1 MTASSSESA
10 AAGAQ
15 APAGGLAG
23 VQGPQV
29 AADVEAPSPV
39 PGVTRNV
46 FLLGVVSFVADIASE
61 MAYPLIPVFL
71 TSTLGAPV
79 AAMGAI
85 EGVAEGTASSLKVA
99 SGWLSD
105 RVGRRKGLVTAG
117 YALSALGKALLALA
131 FAWPQVFAAR
141 FVDRFG
147 KGVRTSPRD
156 ALIADGTPASLLGR
170 AFGFHRALD
179 TAGAV
184 VGPLIALLLVGG
196 LSLGIRTV
204 LLVAVVPGVASV
216 ALLLVLVRDIPVKGA
231 VRAEAGDPPARAPGA
246 YWAFLAVVLVFA
258 IGNSS
263 DTFLIL
269 RAKDVGLSLSLV
281 VVAYVSFNVSY
292 TLLSMPAGVVSD
304 RVDRR
309 LLYTLGLVIFGL
321 VYLGFAWLP
330 STAWV
335 WPLFVVYGCYM
346 ALTEGTGRALVAEVA
361 PSGRRGTFLGLYHT
375 SVGLAAVLASVMAG
389 LLWQT
394 VAPAAPFA
402 VGAGMAFAS
411 AALMLLLVAMGPRLG
426 AAGAPL
432 PPE

>member
-1 MTASSSESA
+1 MSASSSAEGSSTDPPGRAESVA
-10 AAGAQ
+10 C
-15 APAGGLAG
+15 GGLG
-23 VQGPQV
+23 V
-29 AADVEAPSPV
+29 ASAVEAPSPV

-46 FLLGVVSFVADIASE
+46 FRLGLVSFAADVASE

-105 RVGRRKGLVTAG
+105 RVGRRKGLVMAG
-117 YALSALGKALLALA
+117 YGLSAVGKALLALA
-131 FAWPQVFAAR
+131 FSWPQVFGAR

-156 ALIADGTPASLLGR
+156 ALIADGTPPPLLGR

-184 VGPLIALLLVGG
+184 LGPLIALLMVGG
-196 LSLGIRTV
+196 LGLGIRAV
-204 LLVAVVPGVASV
+204 LLLALAPAAVSV
-216 ALLLVLVRDIPVKGA
+216 VLLSLVRDAPAKRA
-231 VRAEAGDPPARAPGA
+231 VRDDATSAPGRAPPAF
-246 YWAFLAVVLVFA
+246 WAFLGIVLLFTV
-258 IGNSS
+258 GNSS
-263 DTFLIL
+263 DAFLIL
-269 RAKDVGLSLSLV
+269 RAKDVGLSVSLV
-281 VVAYVSFNVSY
+281 VVAYVAFNVSY
-292 TLLSMPAGVVSD
+292 TLLSTPAGVVSD

-309 LLYTLGLVIFGL
+309 LLYTLGLVIFGI
-321 VYLGFAWLP
+321 VYLGFTWLP

-346 ALTEGTGRALVAEVA
+346 ALTEGIGRALVAEMA
-361 PSGRRGTFLGLYHT
+361 PSGRRATFLGLYHAL
-375 SVGLAAVLASVMAG
+375 VGLAAVLASTMAG

-394 VAPAAPFA
+394 VDPAAPFA
-402 VGAGMAFAS
+402 VGAGVAFAA
-411 AALMLLLVAMGPRLG
+411 AALMLAFVAAAPRLRGRTG
-426 AAGAPL
+426 ASAAR
-432 PPE
+432 

>member
-1 MTASSSESA
+1 MSASCADPSVVTAE
-10 AAGAQ
+10 
-15 APAGGLAG
+15 P
-23 VQGPQV
+23 
-29 AADVEAPSPV
+29 PSPI

-79 AAMGAI
+79 AALGAI

-105 RVGRRKGLVTAG
+105 RVGRRKGLVMAG
-117 YALSALGKALLALA
+117 YGLSAVGKALLALA

-156 ALIADGTPASLLGR
+156 ALIADDTPPEVLGR

-184 VGPLIALLLVGG
+184 LGPLIALLLVGG
-196 LSLGIRTV
+196 WGLSIRWV
-204 LLVAVVPGVASV
+204 LLLALAPAAVSV
-216 ALLLVLVRDIPVKGA
+216 VLLSLVRDTPAKAAAQADGA
-231 VRAEAGDPPARAPGA
+231 PAPGQAPAA
-246 YWAFLAVVLVFA
+246 YWAFLGIVLLFSV
-258 IGNSS
+258 GNSS

-269 RAKDVGLSLSLV
+269 RARDVGLSVSLV
-281 VVAYVSFNVSY
+281 VVAYVAFNVSY
-292 TLLSMPAGVVSD
+292 SLLSTPAGILSD
-304 RVDRR
+304 HVDRR
-309 LLYTLGLVIFGL
+309 LLFTLGLLIFGF

-330 STAWV
+330 SKAWV

-346 ALTEGTGRALVAEVA
+346 GLTEGVGRALVAEAA

-375 SVGLAAVLASVMAG
+375 SIGLAAVLASTMAG
-389 LLWQT
+389 VLWQT
-394 VAPAAPFA
+394 VDPAAPIA
-402 VGAGMAFAS
+402 VGAGLAFV
-411 AALMLLLVAMGPRLG
+411 AAVLMLLLVAMGPRRG
-426 AAGAPL
+426 AGATAPSTR
-432 PPE
+432 

>member
-1 MTASSSESA
+1 VTASSSEST

-15 APAGGLAG
+15 APPGGPAG
-23 VQGPQV
+23 VQTPDT
-29 AADVEAPSPV
+29 AAPEAPSPV

-85 EGVAEGTASSLKVA
+85 EGVAEGTASLLKVA

-131 FAWPQVFAAR
+131 FVWPQVFMAR

-156 ALIADGTPASLLGR
+156 ALIADGTPPSLLGR

-196 LSLGIRTV
+196 LGLGIRTV
-204 LLVAVVPGVASV
+204 LLVAVVPGVATV
-216 ALLLVLVRDIPVKGA
+216 GLLMLLVRDIPVKSA
-231 VRAEAGDPPARAPGA
+231 VHAEADDPPSRAPGV
-246 YWAFLAVVLVFA
+246 YWAFLAIVLVFA

-269 RAKDVGLSLSLV
+269 RAKDVGLSVSLV
-281 VVAYVSFNVSY
+281 VVAYVAYNVSY

-309 LLYTLGLVIFGL
+309 LLFALGLVIFGL

-346 ALTEGTGRALVAEVA
+346 ALTEGTGRALVAEAA
-361 PSGRRGTFLGLYHT
+361 PLGRRGTFLGLYHT

-402 VGAGMAFAS
+402 VGAGMAFAA
-411 AALMLLLVAMGPRLG
+411 AALMLLLVSMSPRPG

-432 PPE
+432 SPE

>member
-1 MTASSSESA
+1 MTAPSSESTV
-10 AAGAQ
+10 AGAQ
-15 APAGGLAG
+15 A
-23 VQGPQV
+23 
-29 AADVEAPSPV
+29 VEAPSPV

-46 FLLGVVSFVADIASE
+46 FLLGIVSFVADIASE

-79 AAMGAI
+79 AALGAI
-85 EGVAEGTASSLKVA
+85 EGVAEGTASSLKVV

-105 RVGRRKGLVTAG
+105 RVGRRKGLATAG
-117 YALSALGKALLALA
+117 YALSAAGKALLALA
-131 FAWPQVFAAR
+131 FVWPQVFVAR

-156 ALIADGTPASLLGR
+156 ALIADGTPPSLLGR

-179 TAGAV
+179 TGGAV
-184 VGPLIALLLVGG
+184 VGPLVALLLVGG
-196 LSLGIRTV
+196 FGLGIRTV
-204 LLVAVVPGVASV
+204 LLLAVAPGVATV
-216 ALLLVLVRDIPVKGA
+216 VLLMLLVRDIPVKRLGHA
-231 VRAEAGDPPARAPGA
+231 KASDPPSRAPGV

-269 RAKDVGLSLSLV
+269 RAKDVGLSVDLV
-281 VVAYVSFNVSY
+281 IVAYVAYNVSY
-292 TLLSMPAGVVSD
+292 SLLAAPAGVVSD
-304 RVDRR
+304 RMDRR
-309 LLYTLGLVIFGL
+309 LLYTLGLVVFGL
-321 VYLGFAWLP
+321 VYVGFAWLP

-346 ALTEGTGRALVAEVA
+346 ALTEGTGRALVAEAA
-361 PSGRRGTFLGLYHT
+361 PLGRRGTFLGVYHT

-402 VGAGMAFAS
+402 VGAGMAFAA
-411 AALMLLLVAMGPRLG
+411 AALMLLLVSMSPRPG
-426 AAGAPL
+426 ATGAPL
-432 PPE
+432 SPE

>member
-1 MTASSSESA
+1 MTLPSSEGATERADA
-10 AAGAQ
+10 AVGARA
-15 APAGGLAG
+15 AP
-23 VQGPQV
+23 QGPDL
-29 AADVEAPSPV
+29 AAVEEPSPV

-46 FLLGVVSFVADIASE
+46 FRLGIVSFAADIASE

-79 AAMGAI
+79 AAVGAI

-105 RVGRRKGLVTAG
+105 RVGRRKGLVSAG

-156 ALIADGTPASLLGR
+156 ALIADGTPSALLGR
-170 AFGFHRALD
+170 AFGFHRAMD

-184 VGPLIALLLVGG
+184 VGPLIALLLVGAWG
-196 LSLGIRTV
+196 LSIRAV
-204 LLVAVVPGVASV
+204 LLLALVPAVAAVAIV
-216 ALLLVLVRDIPVKGA
+216 LLVRDIPPRGA
-231 VRAEAGDPPARAPGA
+231 VRAEVDESPERPPGA
-246 YWAFLAVVLVFA
+246 YWAFLAVVLLFT

-263 DTFLIL
+263 DAFLIL
-269 RAKDVGLSLSLV
+269 RARDVGLSVSLV
-281 VVAYVSFNVSY
+281 VVAYVAFNVSY
-292 TLLSMPAGVVSD
+292 TLLSTPAGIMSD

-309 LLYTLGLVIFGL
+309 LVYTLGLVIYGV

-330 STAWV
+330 TTAWV

-346 ALTEGTGRALVAEVA
+346 ALTEGTARALVAEAA
-361 PSGRRGTFLGLYHT
+361 PLGRRGTFLGLYHT
-375 SVGLAAVLASVMAG
+375 SVGLAAVLASVLAG
-389 LLWQT
+389 LLWQA

-402 VGAGMAFAS
+402 VGAGMAFA
-411 AALMLLLVAMGPRLG
+411 AAAVMLFLVATARRL
-426 AAGAPL
+426 
-432 PPE
+432 

>member
-1 MTASSSESA
+1 MTASSPEFDAS
-10 AAGAQ
+10 GAQ
-15 APAGGLAG
+15 ASAGGPAG
-23 VQGPQV
+23 VQGPEF
-29 AADVEAPSPV
+29 AALEAPSPI

-46 FLLGVVSFVADIASE
+46 FLLGIVSFVADIASE

-105 RVGRRKGLVTAG
+105 RIGRRKGLTTAG
-117 YALSALGKALLALA
+117 YALSTLGKALLALA
-131 FAWPQVFAAR
+131 FAWPQVFVAR

-156 ALIADGTPASLLGR
+156 ALIADGTPPSLLGR

-184 VGPLIALLLVGG
+184 VGPLIALLLVGAF
-196 LSLGIRTV
+196 SLPIRTV

-216 ALLLVLVRDIPVKGA
+216 ALLVLLVRDIPVKGA
-231 VRAEAGDPPARAPGA
+231 VHAEAGDPPPRAPGV

-269 RAKDVGLSLSLV
+269 RAKDVGLSVSLV
-281 VVAYVSFNVSY
+281 VLAYVAYNVSY
-292 TLLSMPAGVVSD
+292 TLLSMPAGIISD
-304 RVDRR
+304 RMDRR

-330 STAWV
+330 SAAWV

-346 ALTEGTGRALVAEVA
+346 GLTEGTGRALVAEAA
-361 PSGRRGTFLGLYHT
+361 PPGQRGTFLGLYHT
-375 SVGLAAVLASVMAG
+375 LVGLAAVLASVMAG

-402 VGAGMAFAS
+402 VGAGMAFAA
-411 AALMLLLVAMGPRLG
+411 AALMLLLVVKVPRPG
-426 AAGAPL
+426 AAGAAL
-432 PPE
+432 SAE

>member
-1 MTASSSESA
+1 MAASSSTEPTAVGAHA
-10 AAGAQ
+10 AAGSPVAL
-15 APAGGLAG
+15 PERDLAS
-23 VQGPQV
+23 
-29 AADVEAPSPV
+29 AETPSPI

-46 FLLGVVSFVADIASE
+46 FRLGIVSLVADIASE

-85 EGVAEGTASSLKVA
+85 EGVAEGTASLLKVA

-105 RVGRRKGLVTAG
+105 RVGRRKVLVTSG

-156 ALIADGTPASLLGR
+156 ALIADGTPPPLLGR

-184 VGPLIALLLVGG
+184 VGPLIALLLVGAWG
-196 LSLGIRTV
+196 LSIRAV
-204 LLVAVVPGVASV
+204 LLLALAPAAVSV
-216 ALLLVLVRDIPVKGA
+216 VLLSLVRDMPA
-231 VRAEAGDPPARAPGA
+231 RAATRAEADEPPARAPGA
-246 YWAFLAVVLVFA
+246 YWAFLAIVLLFS

-269 RAKDVGLSLSLV
+269 RARDVGLSVSLV
-281 VVAYVSFNVSY
+281 VVAYVAFNVSY
-292 TLLSMPAGVVSD
+292 TLLSMPAGIISD

-309 LLYTLGLVIFGL
+309 LVYTLGLVIFGF

-346 ALTEGTGRALVAEVA
+346 ALTEGTARALVAEAA

-375 SVGLAAVLASVMAG
+375 SVGMAAVLASVMAG
-389 LLWQT
+389 LLWQA

-402 VGAGMAFAS
+402 VGAGTAFA
-411 AALMLLLVAMGPRLG
+411 AAVLMLFLLVTRADPLAAAKNAPPR
-426 AAGAPL
+426 
-432 PPE
+432 

>member
-1 MTASSSESA
+1 MNASSSE
-10 AAGAQ
+10 
-15 APAGGLAG
+15 PG
-23 VQGPQV
+23 VAVP
-29 AADVEAPSPV
+29 EAPSPV

-46 FLLGVVSFVADIASE
+46 FLLGVVSFVADVASE

-79 AAMGAI
+79 AALGAI

-105 RVGRRKGLVTAG
+105 RVGRRRGLVAAG
-117 YALSALGKALLALA
+117 YGLSAVGKALLALA
-131 FAWPQVFAAR
+131 FGWPQVFAAR

-170 AFGFHRALD
+170 AFGFHRATD

-184 VGPLIALLLVGG
+184 LGPLIALLLVGAWG
-196 LSLGIRTV
+196 LGIRAV
-204 LLVAVVPGVASV
+204 LLLALAPAALSV
-216 ALLLVLVRDIPVKGA
+216 LLLMLVRDVPAKAPVQADGCP
-231 VRAEAGDPPARAPGA
+231 ESGRAPSA
-246 YWAFLAVVLVFA
+246 YWAFLAVVLLFA

-263 DTFLIL
+263 DQFLIL
-269 RAKDVGLSLSLV
+269 RARNVGLSLDLV
-281 VVAYVSFNVSY
+281 IVAYVAFNVSY
-292 TLLSMPAGVVSD
+292 SLLSMPAGIVSD

-309 LLYTLGLVIFGL
+309 LLFTLGLLIFGL

-335 WPLFVVYGCYM
+335 WPLFVVYGLHM
-346 ALTEGTGRALVAEVA
+346 ALTEGVGRALVAEAA

-375 SVGLAAVLASVMAG
+375 SIGLAAVLASVMAG

-402 VGAGMAFAS
+402 VGAGLAFAA
-411 AALMLLLVAMGPRLG
+411 AALMLLLL
-426 AAGAPL
+426 AADRRPCRDGRRP
-432 PPE
+432 

>member
-1 MTASSSESA
+1 M
-10 AAGAQ
+10 
-15 APAGGLAG
+15 
-23 VQGPQV
+23 
-29 AADVEAPSPV
+29 
-39 PGVTRNV
+39 
-46 FLLGVVSFVADIASE
+46 
-61 MAYPLIPVFL
+61 FL

-79 AAMGAI
+79 AALGAI
-85 EGVAEGTASSLKVA
+85 EGVAEGTASLLKVA

-105 RVGRRKGLVTAG
+105 RVGRRKGLTTAG

-131 FAWPQVFAAR
+131 FVWPQVLLAR

-156 ALIADGTPASLLGR
+156 ALIADGTPPSLLGR

-196 LSLGIRTV
+196 LGLGIRTV
-204 LLVAVVPGVASV
+204 LLLAIVPG
-216 ALLLVLVRDIPVKGA
+216 ALTLLPLVLLVREAPARAA
-231 VRAEAGDPPARAPGA
+231 VHAEAGEPPARAPGV
-246 YWAFLAVVLVFA
+246 YWAFLAIVLVFA

-269 RAKDVGLSLSLV
+269 RAKDVGLSVDLV
-281 VVAYVSFNVSY
+281 IVAYVAYNLSY
-292 TLLSMPAGVVSD
+292 TLLSMPAGVISD

-346 ALTEGTGRALVAEVA
+346 GLTEGTGRALVAEAA
-361 PSGRRGTFLGLYHT
+361 PPGQRGTFLGLYHT
-375 SVGLAAVLASVMAG
+375 SIGLAAVLASVMAG
-389 LLWQT
+389 VLWQT

-402 VGAGMAFAS
+402 VGAGMAFA
-411 AALMLLLVAMGPRLG
+411 AAVLMLLLVAIGPRPKATG
-426 AAGAPL
+426 VSPRV
-432 PPE
+432 

>member
-1 MTASSSESA
+1 MSASTVDPTVVEA
-10 AAGAQ
+10 I
-15 APAGGLAG
+15 
-23 VQGPQV
+23 
-29 AADVEAPSPV
+29 EAPSPV

-46 FLLGVVSFVADIASE
+46 FRLGLVSFTADIASE

-79 AAMGAI
+79 AALGVI
-85 EGVAEGTASSLKVA
+85 EGVAEGTASLLKVA

-105 RVGRRKGLVTAG
+105 RIGRRKGLVIAG
-117 YALSALGKALLALA
+117 YGLSAVGKALLALA

-156 ALIADGTPASLLGR
+156 ALIADGTPPSLLGR
-170 AFGFHRALD
+170 AFGFHRTLD

-184 VGPLIALLLVGG
+184 LGPLIALLMVGG
-196 LSLGIRTV
+196 LGLDIRAV
-204 LLVAVVPGVASV
+204 LLLALAPAAVSV
-216 ALLLVLVRDIPVKGA
+216 VLLSLVRDAPAKAAIRADGA
-231 VRAEAGDPPARAPGA
+231 PAPGRAPPA
-246 YWAFLAVVLVFA
+246 YWAFLAIVLLFS

-269 RAKDVGLSLSLV
+269 RAKDVGLSVSLV
-281 VVAYVSFNVSY
+281 VVAYVAFNVSY
-292 TLLSMPAGVVSD
+292 TLLSTPAGVLSD

-309 LLYTLGLVIFGL
+309 LLYTLGLVIFGF

-346 ALTEGTGRALVAEVA
+346 ALTEGVGRALVAETA
-361 PSGRRGTFLGLYHT
+361 PPGQRGTFLGLYHT
-375 SVGLAAVLASVMAG
+375 SVGLAAVLASTMAG

-394 VAPAAPFA
+394 VDPAAPFA
-402 VGAGMAFAS
+402 VGAGMAFA
-411 AALMLLLVAMGPRLG
+411 AAVLMLALVALAPRLG
-426 AAGAPL
+426 APTAASPAQ
-432 PPE
+432 

>member
-1 MTASSSESA
+1 MTGSSAGSGASEA
-10 AAGAQ
+10 HT
-15 APAGGLAG
+15 
-23 VQGPQV
+23 
-29 AADVEAPSPV
+29 AADEATRLGADLAALEAPSPV
-39 PGVTRNV
+39 PGVTHNV
-46 FLLGVVSFVADIASE
+46 FLLGIVSFVADIASE

-79 AAMGAI
+79 AALGAI
-85 EGVAEGTASSLKVA
+85 EGVAEGTASLLKVA

-105 RVGRRKGLVTAG
+105 RVGRRKGLTTAG
-117 YALSALGKALLALA
+117 YALSAVGKALLALA
-131 FAWPQVFAAR
+131 FIWPQVLLAR

-156 ALIADGTPASLLGR
+156 ALIADGTPPSLLGR

-196 LSLGIRTV
+196 FGLGIRTV
-204 LLVAVVPGVASV
+204 LLLAIVPGFLALLPL
-216 ALLLVLVRDIPVKGA
+216 LLLVREAPSRAA
-231 VRAEAGDPPARAPGA
+231 VHAEAGEPAARAPGV

-269 RAKDVGLSLSLV
+269 RAKDVGLSVDLV
-281 VVAYVSFNVSY
+281 IVAYVAYNLSY
-292 TLLSMPAGVVSD
+292 TLLSMPAGIVSD

-309 LLYTLGLVIFGL
+309 LLYTLGLIIFGL

-346 ALTEGTGRALVAEVA
+346 GLTEGTGRALVAEA
-361 PSGRRGTFLGLYHT
+361 SPLGQRGTFLGLYHT
-375 SVGLAAVLASVMAG
+375 SIGLAAVLASVMAG
-389 LLWQT
+389 VLWQT

-402 VGAGMAFAS
+402 VGAGMAFAA
-411 AALMLLLVAMGPRLG
+411 AALMLLLVVVGPAKAVIEDPSKRS
-426 AAGAPL
+426 
-432 PPE
+432 

>member
-10 AAGAQ
+10 AAGAP
-15 APAGGLAG
+15 ASAGGLAG
-23 VQGPQV
+23 VQGAEI
-29 AADVEAPSPV
+29 AAVEAPSPV

-131 FAWPQVFAAR
+131 FGWPQVFVAR

-156 ALIADGTPASLLGR
+156 ALIADGTPPSLLGR

-196 LSLGIRTV
+196 LGLGIRTV
-204 LLVAVVPGVASV
+204 LLLAVVPGVATV
-216 ALLLVLVRDIPVKGA
+216 ALLLLLVRDIPARSA
-231 VRAEAGDPPARAPGA
+231 VRAEVGDPPSRPPGV
-246 YWAFLAVVLVFA
+246 YWAFLAIVLVFA

-269 RAKDVGLSLSLV
+269 RAKDVGLSVSLV
-281 VVAYVSFNVSY
+281 VVAYVAFNVSY

-304 RVDRR
+304 RMDRR
-309 LLYTLGLVIFGL
+309 LLFAVGLVIFGL

-330 STAWV
+330 SKAWV

-346 ALTEGTGRALVAEVA
+346 ALTEGTGRALVAEA
-361 PSGRRGTFLGLYHT
+361 SPSGRRGTFLGLYHT

-402 VGAGMAFAS
+402 VGAGMAFAA
-411 AALMLLLVAMGPRLG
+411 AALMLLLVSIGPRPG
-426 AAGAPL
+426 AAGAVPSS
-432 PPE
+432 E